1 MLVRED
7 GTWEVATIWLAADRR
22 VSSSLLYPEARAAV
36 ARAWRMSRFDR
47 RDLGPARRR
56 IETLWAAVDRIEP
69 TAALLRGAGDLAE
82 EHGLRAYDAVHLASL
97 EQIADAETVLVA
109 ADGDL
114 LAAARSRGFTT
125 AQLG

>member
-1 MLVRED
+1 
-7 GTWEVATIWLAADRR
+7 
-22 VSSSLLYPEARAAV
+22 
-36 ARAWRMSRFDR
+36 MSRCDR
-47 RDLGPARRR
+47 RDLGRRR
-56 IETLWAAVDRIEP
+56 AAGSRRSGQRSIGSSP

-114 LAAARSRGFTT
+114 PAAARARGFTT